1 MAPPPR
7 PPPPPPPAPPVAD
20 PVQMK
25 GKNDLDISPLAG
37 SERIG
42 GRQRDKSSVYAAES
56 EALDQIAK
64 EAEARLAAR
73 RKARYEARNIR
84 LKELEKK
91 KEAEANAEN
100 IANTNGTNHT
110 TTTSSNINTTVTPNI
125 NTTNNVHHHTPA
137 ATNHLNKSAHTEG
150 VRLRATRGG
159 SADPRTFSSRRS
171 STDSSED
178 GFNLN
183 VRDLKNE
190 LKELEEKFRKAM
202 VANAGLDN
210 EKSALNY
217 QVELLKDQMEEVE
230 EQASLVT
237 KELREKNRDYEL
249 LKRSHAETQRAVQL
263 LQAQLDEQARLLAER
278 GMVLVGNEDEE
289 TTCEAEDRAN
299 ANGAL
304 NYEEQEK
311 RTRAIVSSET
321 ASILGALGLKGQ
333 PLDVR
338 IRKLA
343 DERDDLGD
351 TVRRLKMDLEEEKA
365 RNSRLEKMAPHQMS
379 AEETEWE
386 TKKAM
391 DDYKFKLQKSEQDI
405 NTLQTNVARLESQ
418 VIRFK
423 TAAETAERSEEELK
437 TERRKMQ
444 RELREAT
451 TRVEELETAN
461 KHLETRL
468 GKLKTAKSTLLK
480 EL

>member
-1 MAPPPR
+1 
-7 PPPPPPPAPPVAD
+7 
-20 PVQMK
+20 
-25 GKNDLDISPLAG
+25 
-37 SERIG
+37 
-42 GRQRDKSSVYAAES
+42 
-56 EALDQIAK
+56 
-64 EAEARLAAR
+64 
-73 RKARYEARNIR
+73 
-84 LKELEKK
+84 
-91 KEAEANAEN
+91 
-100 IANTNGTNHT
+100 
-110 TTTSSNINTTVTPNI
+110 
-125 NTTNNVHHHTPA
+125 
-137 ATNHLNKSAHTEG
+137 
-150 VRLRATRGG
+150 
-159 SADPRTFSSRRS
+159 
-171 STDSSED
+171 
-178 GFNLN
+178 
-183 VRDLKNE
+183 
-190 LKELEEKFRKAM
+190 M

-217 QVELLKDQMEEVE
+217 QVELLKDLMEEVE

-237 KELREKNRDYEL
+237 KSYGRKVEIMNF
-249 LKRSHAETQRAVQL
+249 LKRSHAETQRAVQI

-289 TTCEAEDRAN
+289 TTCEDEDRAN
-299 ANGAL
+299 ANGGS

-351 TVRRLKMDLEEEKA
+351 TVRRLKMDLEEERQ
-365 RNSRLEKMAPHQMS
+365 RNSRLEKMAPHS
-379 AEETEWE
+379 LSPEETEWE
-386 TKKAM
+386 TKKAI
-391 DDYKFKLQKSEQDI
+391 DDYKFKLQKAEQDI

-437 TERRKMQ
+437 TERSKMQ

-451 TRVEELETAN
+451 TQVEELETAN

>member
-1 MAPPPR
+1 MAPPPPR
-7 PPPPPPPAPPVAD
+7 PPPPPPPPAPSVD
-20 PVQMK
+20 PAQLKME
-25 GKNDLDISPLAG
+25 LSP
-37 SERIG
+37 SERVG
-42 GRQRDKSSVYAAES
+42 GRQRDKTSVYAAES

-110 TTTSSNINTTVTPNI
+110 ATTNTTVAPNI
-125 NTTNNVHHHTPA
+125 NTITHSSTPTPSNHHF
-137 ATNHLNKSAHTEG
+137 NKSGTPTNPDG

-178 GFNLN
+178 GFNIN

-190 LKELEEKFRKAM
+190 LKELEDKFKKAM

-237 KELREKNRDYEL
+237 KELREKSRDYEL

-289 TTCEAEDRAN
+289 TSCVDQDRAN
-299 ANGAL
+299 ANGGL
-304 NYEEQEK
+304 IYEEQEK

-351 TVRRLKMDLEEEKA
+351 TVRRLKMDLEEERQ
-365 RNSRLEKMAPHQMS
+365 RNSRLEKMAPHS
-379 AEETEWE
+379 LSPEETEWE
-386 TKKAM
+386 TKKAI
-391 DDYKFKLQKSEQDI
+391 DDYKFKLQKAEQDI

-451 TRVEELETAN
+451 TQVEELETAN

>member
-1 MAPPPR
+1 
-7 PPPPPPPAPPVAD
+7 
-20 PVQMK
+20 
-25 GKNDLDISPLAG
+25 
-37 SERIG
+37 
-42 GRQRDKSSVYAAES
+42 
-56 EALDQIAK
+56 
-64 EAEARLAAR
+64 
-73 RKARYEARNIR
+73 
-84 LKELEKK
+84 
-91 KEAEANAEN
+91 
-100 IANTNGTNHT
+100 
-110 TTTSSNINTTVTPNI
+110 
-125 NTTNNVHHHTPA
+125 
-137 ATNHLNKSAHTEG
+137 
-150 VRLRATRGG
+150 
-159 SADPRTFSSRRS
+159 
-171 STDSSED
+171 
-178 GFNLN
+178 
-183 VRDLKNE
+183 
-190 LKELEEKFRKAM
+190 M

-230 EQASLVT
+230 EQASLVN
-237 KELREKNRDYEL
+237 KELRAKNSEYEV

-289 TTCEAEDRAN
+289 TSCEAEDRAN
-299 ANGAL
+299 ANGGT
-304 NYEEQEK
+304 NHEDQEK

-351 TVRRLKMDLEEEKA
+351 TVRRLKMDLEEERQ
-365 RNSRLEKMAPHQMS
+365 RNSRLEKMAPHS
-379 AEETEWE
+379 LSPEETEWE
-386 TKKAM
+386 TKKAI
-391 DDYKFKLQKSEQDI
+391 DDYKFKLQKAEQDI

-451 TRVEELETAN
+451 TQVEELETAN

>member
-1 MAPPPR
+1 
-7 PPPPPPPAPPVAD
+7 
-20 PVQMK
+20 
-25 GKNDLDISPLAG
+25 
-37 SERIG
+37 
-42 GRQRDKSSVYAAES
+42 
-56 EALDQIAK
+56 
-64 EAEARLAAR
+64 
-73 RKARYEARNIR
+73 
-84 LKELEKK
+84 
-91 KEAEANAEN
+91 
-100 IANTNGTNHT
+100 
-110 TTTSSNINTTVTPNI
+110 
-125 NTTNNVHHHTPA
+125 
-137 ATNHLNKSAHTEG
+137 
-150 VRLRATRGG
+150 
-159 SADPRTFSSRRS
+159 
-171 STDSSED
+171 
-178 GFNLN
+178 
-183 VRDLKNE
+183 
-190 LKELEEKFRKAM
+190 M

-230 EQASLVT
+230 EQSSLVT
-237 KELREKNRDYEL
+237 KELREKSRDYEL

-263 LQAQLDEQARLLAER
+263 LQAQLDEQGRLLAER
-278 GMVLVGNEDEE
+278 GMVLVGNEDGE
-289 TTCEAEDRAN
+289 TTCEDENRSN

-304 NYEEQEK
+304 NYEDQEK

-351 TVRRLKMDLEEEKA
+351 TVRRLKMDLEEERQ
-365 RNSRLEKMAPHQMS
+365 RNSRLEKMAPHS
-379 AEETEWE
+379 LSPEETEWE
-386 TKKAM
+386 TKKAI
-391 DDYKFKLQKSEQDI
+391 DDYKFKLQKAEQDI